1 MSFHDGEIAVQ
12 TKVGVRSE
20 AERLS
25 GGIRNFINPA
35 AEKFLPTQ
43 QLAIASSVDPEGKV
57 WASLLLGEPGFV
69 RVLNGVTAQVRPTF
83 PSNDLLYSNLQTN
96 SQIGLLVID
105 LTNRR
110 RLRLNG
116 KAQIDQE
123 GIINLEIQQVFF
135 NCPKYIQVRHL
146 ETSTIESPSQSQIL
160 TKIALSNSDRDWIS
174 QADTFFIASFNPE
187 SGSDASHRGGNPG
200 FVRVMNNNKLIFPDY
215 AGNNM
220 FQTFGNFVINP
231 NSGILFVN
239 FEGGH
244 TLQMTGTSQV
254 IWDAKNLSEFPGAE
268 RLVEFDIQQVLEIR
282 HATPWS
288 WKFGEY
294 SPVNP

>member
-1 MSFHDGEIAVQ
+1 MSFHNGEIAVQ

-43 QLAIASSVDPEGKV
+43 QLAIASSVDVEGRV

-69 RVLNGVTAQVRPTF
+69 RVLNEKTAQVHPSF
-83 PSNDLLYSNLQTN
+83 PINDLLYSNLQNN
-96 SQIGLLVID
+96 SQVGLLVID

-116 KAQIDQE
+116 KAQVE
-123 GIINLEIQQVFF
+123 RKGIINLEIQQVFF

-146 ETSTIESPSQSQIL
+146 ETSTTESPSQSQIL
-160 TKIALSNSDRDWIS
+160 TKTALSNSDRDWIS

-187 SGSDASHRGGNPG
+187 SGADASHRGGNRG
-200 FVRVMNNNKLIFPDY
+200 FVQLMNNNKLIFPDY

-220 FQTFGNFVINP
+220 FQTFGNFVKNP
-231 NSGILFVN
+231 NSGILFVD
-239 FEGGH
+239 FERGH
-244 TLQMTGTSQV
+244 TLQLTGKSQV
-254 IWDAKNLSEFPGAE
+254 IWDANNLSEFSGAE

-282 HATPWS
+282 HATPWC

>member
-43 QLAIASSVDPEGKV
+43 QLAIASSVDAEGKV

-69 RVLNGVTAQVRPTF
+69 RVLNEITAQVSPTF
-83 PSNDLLYSNLQTN
+83 PSNDLLYSNLQNN

-116 KAQIDQE
+116 KAQIDRE

-135 NCPKYIQVRHL
+135 NCLKHIITRIIGKY
-146 ETSTIESPSQSQIL
+146 
-160 TKIALSNSDRDWIS
+160 
-174 QADTFFIASFNPE
+174 
-187 SGSDASHRGGNPG
+187 
-200 FVRVMNNNKLIFPDY
+200 
-215 AGNNM
+215 
-220 FQTFGNFVINP
+220 
-231 NSGILFVN
+231 
-239 FEGGH
+239 
-244 TLQMTGTSQV
+244 
-254 IWDAKNLSEFPGAE
+254 
-268 RLVEFDIQQVLEIR
+268 
-282 HATPWS
+282 
-288 WKFGEY
+288 
-294 SPVNP
+294 